1 MDSQDP
7 GGSVA
12 SVARV
17 PINIG
22 DMSIGPSEVTQDN
35 YTPVDE
41 NLAISIEDLGISI
54 EEPIPAV
61 TTTKPPKKKL
71 KGGVCISKD
80 SVEMQLL
87 MVLTLLPP
95 PFRHVS
101 CHDVVFF
108 LLNDVV
114 NSDSDVVVCCE
125 IACEQQTRSLLLLLP
140 IKPKLLKNAN
150 RWTCWRVSFAK

>member
-1 MDSQDP
+1 MKLPHFSAKNSNFYQLTMADPIHEVAAIMDSQDP

-35 YTPVDE
+35 TPVDE

-61 TTTKPPKKKL
+61 TTTKPPK
-71 KGGVCISKD
+71 
-80 SVEMQLL
+80 
-87 MVLTLLPP
+87 T
-95 PFRHVS
+95 RH
-101 CHDVVFF
+101 
-108 LLNDVV
+108 
-114 NSDSDVVVCCE
+114 
-125 IACEQQTRSLLLLLP
+125 
-140 IKPKLLKNAN
+140 
-150 RWTCWRVSFAK
+150 